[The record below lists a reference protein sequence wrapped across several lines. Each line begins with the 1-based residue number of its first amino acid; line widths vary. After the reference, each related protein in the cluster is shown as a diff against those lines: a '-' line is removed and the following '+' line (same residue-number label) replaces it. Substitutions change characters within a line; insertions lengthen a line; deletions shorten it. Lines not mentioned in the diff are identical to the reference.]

1 MFPIGRIP
9 GMLGWRLEGGED
21 CLSMPAV
28 VSCQC
33 GARVRLPESPS
44 GLAVRCPRCKAEL
57 TAPGVGNGDAPI
69 VSSALAGPQAAD
81 AICPICQTAVGPDEA
96 VMVCPLCEQV
106 HHRDCWADVGGCAT
120 YGCEN
125 APKAEKAAPAETP
138 LSAWGDT
145 KKCPACGETIKAI
158 ALRCRYCGT
167 DFDTVDPLSLRDL
180 HKRVVKEERL
190 QSTRTI
196 VATLFILSI
205 VGGTAPILAVV
216 APIYVL
222 TKRSTIARAGPVYM
236 VMGYSA
242 IGISVLYSILMA
254 GFLLFSR

>member
-9 GMLGWRLEGGED
+9 GMLGRRPEGGED
-21 CLSMPAV
+21 CKSMPAV

-69 VSSALAGPQAAD
+69 VSSALAGPQAEG
-81 AICPICQTAVGPDEA
+81 AICPICQTAVGPAEA

-106 HHRDCWADVGGCAT
+106 HHRECWTDVGGCAT
-120 YGCEN
+120 YGCDN
-125 APKAEKAAPAETP
+125 APKGEKAAPAETP

-167 DFDTVDPLSLRDL
+167 DFDTVNPLSIKDL
-180 HKRVVKEERL
+180 HKRAVKEERL
-190 QSTRTI
+190 QSTRSI
-196 VATLFILSI
+196 VVTLFILSI
-205 VGGTAPILAVV
+205 LGCLAPIMAIV
-216 APIYVL
+216 APVYVL
-222 TKRSTIARAGPVYM
+222 TQRKTIARAGPVYL

-242 IGISVLYSILMA
+242 IAISVLYSILVA
-254 GFLLFSR
+254 AFWLFSR